1 MKKYKIG
8 IVIISLSF
16 MSCNSQI
23 EKVDPLKVV
32 TQKMVEEQESLC
44 HSPYKIKQFETDI
57 TAYLD
62 TTSIE
67 EVKNQIKTNYEFYLN
82 NKADIID
89 NFTAADKDENDHFKS
104 LTKSY
109 LPDEE
114 RFSNR
119 ENVFD
124 KLVNNNHLSFR
135 DSINK
140 GVYFNQYF
148 ENNKSSIRAVTR
160 YNGAAAFRYTENSS
174 YRPYYPINFDSE
186 EDLTIMDIFYYDG
199 TQDNNPV
206 AVDVHAFPL
215 NAIPIETIKPIDSFK
230 IEIKLK
236 YLAKIDSVH
245 FNKDEI
251 GVQKGNIKL
260 LKMEDNYVEYELPS
274 DYYPYHKGTVLKEI
288 FFNKEGNVLDTE
300 FGISNCGNETPEE
313 GYVEYLELKKE
324 IYEYVYNAHT
334 YEDLFLT
341 LKYIEL
347 KFKNQDDRSR
357 KVNKNVL
364 KGNVDSFTL
373 YLENRRDTLT
383 LLPTLKNIEP
393 IKNVYVHELNDKTD
407 FIDKKGKVIKS
418 FPSEVSFIYN
428 SKTQNYSDKYF
439 YVKTEDYDRNIYYF
453 LNQDNQSITKLPYS
467 SIDYLCPSI
476 FYARSEDEEG
486 FKLLSI
492 ENNELLLEESFN
504 SFFASKYTSD
514 ILVTNEAGTFVIYDQ
529 DDKLVTFQTEKV
541 NTIILKETDY

>member
-32 TQKMVEEQESLC
+32 TPKMVEEQESLC

-62 TTSIE
+62 TTSVE

-148 ENNKSSIRAVTR
+148 KNNKSSIRAVTR

-274 DYYPYHKGTVLKEI
+274 DYYPYHKGTVLEEV

-341 LKYIEL
+341 LKYMEL

-541 NTIILKETDY
+541 NAIILKETDY

>member
-1 MKKYKIG
+1 MRKYKIG
-8 IVIISLSF
+8 LVITGISL

-32 TQKMVEEQESLC
+32 TPKMVEEQESLC
-44 HSPYKIKQFETDI
+44 HSTYKIKQFETDI

-62 TTSIE
+62 TTSVE

-89 NFTAADKDENDHFKS
+89 NFTAADKDENNHFKS

-114 RFSNR
+114 RFNTR
-119 ENVFD
+119 ENVFE

-199 TQDNNPV
+199 TQDNNAV

-274 DYYPYHKGTVLKEI
+274 DYYPYHKGTVLEEI

-313 GYVEYLELKKE
+313 SYVEYLDLKKE

-341 LKYIEL
+341 FKYMDL

-357 KVNKNVL
+357 KVNKKVL

-453 LNQDNQSITKLPYS
+453 LNQDNQWITELPYS
-467 SIDYLCPSI
+467 RIDYVSPSI
-476 FYARSEDEEG
+476 FTARLKNEEG
-486 FKLLSI
+486 LKLISTEKNQLLS
-492 ENNELLLEESFN
+492 EETFTN
-504 SFFASKYTSD
+504 FIASRYTD
-514 ILVTNEAGTFVIYDQ
+514 DLLVTNDAGTFAIYDQ
-529 DDKLVTFQTEKV
+529 DDKLVTLQTKQV
-541 NTIILKETDY
+541 KTITFKKSED